1 MKKHKKKCP
10 SYSYKI
16 HHSLFGVPVLNSQ
29 TGFNLHQW
37 FFEVKELVFFFSFL
51 EKLFDNMPPIGVFW
65 VMRRWSRW
73 RGRLVTSSMM
83 RPGKWKKRCKQ
94 TSIWRIFQKYK
105 KPIYCHWKIKLIIQ
119 YLLEYRLLGL
129 EWTGSPYTAGMPHS
143 LDDDI
148 LCAVSTDISGGG
160 MGFILPLSE
169 NLKIKIKIK
178 LV

>member
-1 MKKHKKKCP
+1 MVFWGKRARIFFFFFGKIIWQYASHWSILSNASLKQMTRPTGDLFDDETWKMKKKK
-10 SYSYKI
+10 
-16 HHSLFGVPVLNSQ
+16 
-29 TGFNLHQW
+29 
-37 FFEVKELVFFFSFL
+37 
-51 EKLFDNMPPIGVFW
+51 
-65 VMRRWSRW
+65 
-73 RGRLVTSSMM
+73 
-83 RPGKWKKRCKQ
+83 CKQ

-178 LV
+178 LVYTILVGLLKKKYGFCFFNFH

>member
-1 MKKHKKKCP
+1 M
-10 SYSYKI
+10 
-16 HHSLFGVPVLNSQ
+16 
-29 TGFNLHQW
+29 
-37 FFEVKELVFFFSFL
+37 VFWGKRARIFFSFL

-83 RPGKWKKRCKQ
+83 RPGKWKKKKCKK

>member
-1 MKKHKKKCP
+1 MFWFYLLSFWGKIIKNRRKSYSDKLGLSKPQKHLKSKDFFSQFPQKNRLHLLYRISTFLWEFLKKKPLMWC
-10 SYSYKI
+10 
-16 HHSLFGVPVLNSQ
+16 
-29 TGFNLHQW
+29 
-37 FFEVKELVFFFSFL
+37 FFEALGLSENK
-51 EKLFDNMPPIGVFW
+51 NYIH
-65 VMRRWSRW
+65 
-73 RGRLVTSSMM
+73 T
-83 RPGKWKKRCKQ
+83 
-94 TSIWRIFQKYK
+94 
-105 KPIYCHWKIKLIIQ
+105 

-178 LV
+178 LALAPKCSK